1 MPALEDWPQGPL
13 TDAQLRL
20 VLEGQIA
27 ELRSALSLRRDSG
40 EAGESAQGKQGRA
53 D

>member
-40 EAGESAQGKQGRA
+40 EAEESAQGKEGRA